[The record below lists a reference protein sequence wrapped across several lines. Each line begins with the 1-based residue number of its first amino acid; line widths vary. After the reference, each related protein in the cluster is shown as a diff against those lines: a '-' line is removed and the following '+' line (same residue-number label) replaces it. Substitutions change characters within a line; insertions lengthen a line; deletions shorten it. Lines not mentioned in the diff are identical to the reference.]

1 MMNMHLQRK
10 PSLLCATLA
19 LTLFTLHCGPDNNGT
34 TSPMDMAP
42 ADMTTDPGA
51 DMTLDMGADMEEDT
65 TPDLPDEG
73 APDLGQDADMMTSTL
88 PSIDRLVDEVQ
99 ASFDAQHVLHLRCK
113 TDEDCYAAQGYYHA
127 AHRFAQMDLRRR
139 VGSGRISSLLL
150 VDDDGAFESDVIN
163 RRLFTTREGEPLEE
177 VVYAQLG
184 AEEKAA
190 IDAYARGV
198 NAWLSDLKEG
208 RNDARISEEAEYPLI
223 DLREIPPWRPEDSI
237 MVGLVFLNNLMGIAS
252 SELGAAA
259 ALDIYGEDLFM
270 DFFQGWHLDPESS
283 IITSAGSSYEALGA
297 NAFTNLPAAPQLTAI
312 KQRLSASQDAIALA
326 SKTLLPAMRYTGE
339 HSAIGS
345 NSWATGPAINQ
356 ADHALLAND
365 PHLALSNPALWYL
378 VEMNAKQGDGTG
390 DLHAAGVSFP
400 GMPGVQIGYSED
412 VAWSATVAYW
422 DLVDVYVE
430 ELSADKQGVVR
441 DGQTIPFIKK
451 TYTFQ
456 RPSGEVT
463 QEFLFVPDHGPV
475 TAIGDTTAITIKS
488 VIADSR
494 EDFKLFL
501 GLGETTSL
509 EEAKELLSGS
519 TAAGFNFTLIDRQ
532 GNIAYYPFA
541 GIPRREWD
549 VSTTPAWLPLPGDG
563 SAEWSEGL
571 IQGDE
576 LPQLYNPP
584 NHFIATANAAITDDM
599 LDGIPGNAGYPPLQT
614 PFMAPGARQAR
625 IVDLLQASTSHTAE
639 AFMGMQGDTTS
650 WLAQE
655 LLPDILA
662 TVDAASLPPDEAT
675 LHATLS
681 GWDYTC
687 PTGLVDP
694 RDPQGSA
701 VDEATRDAAAGCA
714 AFHVLIFTMTYE
726 IFKDNV
732 VETGGAVTPTYEIRS
747 LYWLLKD
754 PSTLSTSAELYW
766 DDRATQDVVETMQ
779 DTMLTTFSATA
790 THLNALFGSSSSQD
804 WIWGRIH
811 TLTMLADLVSAIT
824 PQFNHGPFA
833 TPGGLYTINVANP
846 SNPNDEDEPSYGH
859 GSGAS
864 MRMVVEGKPEGFVG
878 HFNFPGGQ
886 VHRRD
891 SEFYDHLLDGWLT
904 NTHFVMPFTPEE
916 VDAQSVTTTTVQ
928 AAP

>member
-1 MMNMHLQRK
+1 MPTIHIGR
-10 PSLLCATLA
+10 PSRLLTPLTIALA
-19 LTLFTLHCGPDNNGT
+19 LCTLHCGPDNNGT
-34 TSPMDMAP
+34 TPDQDMTP
-42 ADMTTDPGA
+42 ADLGSDAGER
-51 DMTLDMGADMEEDT
+51 DMGEDAAE
-65 TPDLPDEG
+65 DLPDADISPDEG
-73 APDLGQDADMMTSTL
+73 TPDSDMDIPL
-88 PSIDRLVDEVQ
+88 PDGLYIAGLTEEVQ
-99 ASFDAQHVLHLRCK
+99 TSFDAQHVLHLRCK
-113 TDEDCYAAQGYYHA
+113 TNEDCYAAQGYYHA

-150 VDDDGAFESDVIN
+150 VDNDDALESDISN
-163 RRLFTTREGEPLEE
+163 RHIFTTRDGEPLEDF
-177 VVYAQLG
+177 VYAQLG
-184 AEEKAA
+184 AKEKAA
-190 IDAYARGV
+190 IDAYTRGV
-198 NAWLSDLKEG
+198 NAWLRDLEEKK
-208 RNDARISEEAEYPLI
+208 NNARLSEEAEYPLI
-223 DLREIPPWRPEDSI
+223 DVREIPPWRPEDSI
-237 MVGLVFLNNLMGIAS
+237 MVGLVFLNNLMGIAD

-259 ALDIYGEDLFM
+259 ALDRYGEDLFM
-270 DFFQGWHLDPESS
+270 DFYQGWHLDPQSS

-297 NAFTNLPAAPQLTAI
+297 NAFTNLPASPQLTTI
-312 KQRLSASQDAIALA
+312 KQRLHQSQDALQLAREQLAPAL
-326 SKTLLPAMRYTGE
+326 RYAE
-339 HSAIGS
+339 AHNPIGS
-345 NSWATGPAINQ
+345 NSWATGPELNQ
-356 ADHALLAND
+356 ADHAILAND
-365 PHLALSNPALWYL
+365 PHLSLSNPALWYL
-378 VEMNAKQGDGTG
+378 VEMNATEGDATG
-390 DLHAAGVSFP
+390 SLHAAGVSFP
-400 GMPGVQIGYSED
+400 GMPGVLIGYSED

-430 ELSADKQGVVR
+430 ELSADKQGIVR
-441 DGQTIPFIKK
+441 DGETIPFIKK
-451 TYTFQ
+451 TYTFE
-456 RPSGEVT
+456 RASGEVT
-463 QEFLFVPDHGPV
+463 RELLFVPGHGPV
-475 TAIGDTTAITIKS
+475 TAMGNTTAVTLKS

-509 EEAKELLSGS
+509 AEAKTLLSGS

-549 VSTTPAWLPLPGDG
+549 TSVNPPWLPLPGDG
-563 SAEWSEGL
+563 SAEWSETL
-571 IQGDE
+571 IKSNE

-625 IVDLLQASTSHTAE
+625 IVDLLQASNAHTAE
-639 AFMGMQGDTTS
+639 EFLAMQGDTTS

-662 TVDAASLPPDEAT
+662 AVDPQNLSQDEAALYT
-675 LHATLS
+675 TLS

-694 RDPQGSA
+694 RDPEGSA
-701 VDEATRDAAAGCA
+701 VDEATRESAAGCA
-714 AFHVLIFTMTYE
+714 AFHVLLFSMTYA

-732 VETGGAVTPTYEIRS
+732 VEKGGTVTPSYEIRS
-747 LYWLLKD
+747 LYWLFKD
-754 PSTLSTSAELYW
+754 PSILNTSAELYW
-766 DDRATQDVVETMQ
+766 DDRATTDVVETRT
-779 DTMLTTFSATA
+779 DTLLATFSAATA
-790 THLNALFGSSSSQD
+790 HLDTLFDSSSPQD

-811 TLTMLADLVSAIT
+811 TLTMVADLLSTIT

-846 SNPNDEDEPSYGH
+846 SSPREGDGNYGH

-904 NTHFVMPFTPEE
+904 NTHFIMPFTPEE
-916 VDAQSVTTTTVQ
+916 VDAQSVTTTKVL
-928 AAP
+928 PDEG